1 MMTEVIAFEKV
12 VLHSR
17 HSNVFYF
24 EINGTLFRCKGT
36 KRFIERKFVVETQ
49 EYKKVLYGLYKYPE
63 PTKQLLTKYNIPLIH
78 YKNKKEF
85 LSNLKTEV
93 LD

>member
-24 EINGTLFRCKGT
+24 EKEGMLFKCLGT

-49 EYKKVLYGLYKYPE
+49 EIIKVLFGLYQYPE
-63 PTKQLLTKYNIPLIH
+63 PTKRLLVRYNIPLIH
-78 YKNKKEF
+78 NRDKQKF

-93 LD
+93 D